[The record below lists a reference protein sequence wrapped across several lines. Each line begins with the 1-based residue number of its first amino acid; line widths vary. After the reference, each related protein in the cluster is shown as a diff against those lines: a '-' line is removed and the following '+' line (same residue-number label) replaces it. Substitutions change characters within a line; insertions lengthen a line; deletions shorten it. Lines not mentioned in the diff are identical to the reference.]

1 MQQHILSHMD
11 HGFTAEQWSYIFAK
25 YAYKAAFFVDTFEL
39 PENLGTVT
47 DELYGP
53 SAGDAPVSEADVY
66 YARRGDR
73 AWNSRLVRWPKKS
86 TRFVRVIAG
95 PHEEKCIGC
104 AGKGVY
110 DKACGSCSPCR
121 FYGTGTLCNNRLP
134 ADCEMCGSTGV
145 IKHTC
150 ILYTAYGVA
159 KLDMP
164 AAPKEP
170 GDIRKQMEALEEK
183 RREYFR
189 AFQRG
194 EATPEQKVTEAAAH
208 AQIIALREKR
218 AESDVFWRV
227 HGLAHEAV

>member
-95 PHEEKCIGC
+95 PHDEKCE
-104 AGKGVY
+104 
-110 DKACGSCSPCR
+110 ACEGR
-121 FYGTGTLCNNRLP
+121 
-134 ADCEMCGSTGV
+134 GSTPVETLHYEWENVRCTHCVEGV
-145 IKHTC
+145 VHHAC

-189 AFQRG
+189 AFPRG

-218 AESDVFWRV
+218 TESDVFWRV
-227 HGLAHEAV
+227 HGLAHEAA